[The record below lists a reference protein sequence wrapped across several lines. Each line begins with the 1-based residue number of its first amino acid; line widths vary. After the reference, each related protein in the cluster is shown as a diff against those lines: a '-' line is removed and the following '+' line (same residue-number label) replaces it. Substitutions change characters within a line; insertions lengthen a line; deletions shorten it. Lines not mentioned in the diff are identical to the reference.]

1 MIKIGDLTAK
11 FLRAEKYS
19 NYIVPYKLDLPI
31 RTCAKYGV
39 NLKVTYR
46 KNLGIKIVTVCQEK
60 IMIGEMMSI
69 YPLLNMLTLY
79 VNVLKENFLG

>member
-46 KNLGIKIVTVCQEK
+46 KNLGIKIVTV
-60 IMIGEMMSI
+60 
-69 YPLLNMLTLY
+69 Y
-79 VNVLKENFLG
+79 